1 MGIARAEMG
10 FNRFVQNGR
19 VCLVNYGP
27 HVDKLVTVVDVLDGE
42 RVLVTSP
49 TVARQIV
56 GIKRLSLTDIKIAIS
71 RGARKKTVEKAWAE
85 AGVEGQW
92 PSSSW
97 GKKMAKRAAKVAHI
111 VVFREPNLGESLL

>member
-49 TVARQIV
+49 TVARQIM

-71 RGARKKTVEKAWAE
+71 RGARKK
-85 AGVEGQW
+85 
-92 PSSSW
+92 
-97 GKKMAKRAAKVAHI
+97 MAKRAAKTTMSDFERFQAMVAKKE
-111 VVFREPNLGESLL
+111 VMAKAKD